1 MDIGIQEER
10 QADMERLRVV
20 ELQRQRER
28 DSQSMNRGD
37 YDALE

>member
-10 QADMERLRVV
+10 QANMERLRVV

-28 DSQSMNRGD
+28 DSQSMNR
-37 YDALE
+37 ERE

>member
-10 QADMERLRVV
+10 HADMQRLRVV

-28 DSQSMNRGD
+28 NSQSLNR
-37 YDALE
+37 ERE